1 MPSRLRGYY
10 ILSGAC
16 FLIGLYPSIYF
27 NVAPY
32 FEHNR
37 LGMAASQLVISLLE
51 AILPFVVLRGR
62 FSIKGTL
69 ESLIALALLCVFLF
83 ASVGNGME
91 SITLARSDFST
102 DRNQKEHASTK
113 WTAQIVTWNAE
124 QDALKKKFVPI
135 GDEREYLPTTGENVR
150 LAQEGR
156 DAANKARDACKYE
169 CKTLIQ
175 DAKAAQDKLERV
187 AQNYELTKRVDALEK
202 QIAET
207 KKQVDA
213 LGVPQPDHIALARNA
228 QKGAYIDFL
237 GNREATLTYAGE
249 AAAAFGP
256 KFLIMLLSLLYAE
269 AYGESWKRES
279 PSFKQLPQESLPKI
293 LPVPPST
300 PQRKKRGLV
309 YIPGLKAW
317 VESVRPLP
325 GSPGKRY
332 APGQALS
339 HYQDFCRA
347 RDFPYAPHATVLGG
361 LLKNE
366 TDLRPVVVVGGM
378 SLYEL
383 CLRPQLALVDC
394 AKETA

>member
-32 FEHNR
+32 FEHSR

-51 AILPFVVLRGR
+51 AILPFVILRGR
-62 FSIKGTL
+62 LSFKGIF

-91 SITLARSDFST
+91 SITLARSDFSA
-102 DRNQKEHASTK
+102 DRDQKKHVVTE
-113 WTAQIVTWNAE
+113 WTAQIETWNAE
-124 QDALKKKFVPI
+124 QGALKKKYVPI
-135 GDEREYLPTTGENVR
+135 GDTREYLPTTEENVH

-156 DAANKARDACKYE
+156 DAAIKARDACKYE
-169 CKTLIQ
+169 CKALIQ

-207 KKQVDA
+207 KKQMDA
-213 LGVPQPDHIALARNA
+213 LGAPSPDHIAIARDA
-228 QKGAYIDFL
+228 QKGAYVDFL
-237 GNREATLTYAGE
+237 SNREATLTYAGE

-279 PSFKQLPQESLPKI
+279 PSFKQESLPE
-293 LPVPPST
+293 LSPVPPST
-300 PQRKKRGLV
+300 PQRKKRGLI
-309 YIPGLKAW
+309 YIPGVKAW

-339 HYQDFCRA
+339 HYQEFCRA

-383 CLRPQLALVDC
+383 CLRPQLALV
-394 AKETA
+394 KETA